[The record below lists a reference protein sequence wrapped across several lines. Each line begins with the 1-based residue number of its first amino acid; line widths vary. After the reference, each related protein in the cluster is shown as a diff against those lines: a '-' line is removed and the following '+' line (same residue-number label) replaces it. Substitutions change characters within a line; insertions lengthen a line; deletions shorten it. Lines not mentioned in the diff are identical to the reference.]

1 MARQTF
7 SINSIL
13 GGISP
18 AQYFRS
24 EGQYSAS
31 IGVDPDLPLT
41 STDKRTSG
49 VLIPTVY
56 EKFSGSEVNNQPIA
70 ILRTPKTTLIYAVL
84 ANGKLISY
92 SSSFGSETLIGTVTG
107 GVANGAFYYNNYIY
121 ITTGTDVSR
130 YGPLDGAAALTNTVW
145 TGATLGSLTALTNT
159 TYPNINPTLS
169 IAIPNHWGCIHSDGA
184 AYFLDFK
191 NGQGLV
197 HKIRT
202 SKTTNEGDTN
212 NASAYNVLDLPF
224 GFYPVSICSY
234 STDVAILTI
243 QTTDSTINQGR
254 AALFIWD
261 TTNTDTFYRGPVY
274 LPDPLATAMLYL
286 NGSLNIWTGNS
297 QNGFRVSE
305 YIGGDT
311 VKDSAFFE
319 EGQPPLQ
326 GAVDALGN
334 RLVWGGS
341 VSYPETAA
349 CVWALGSKNARL
361 GGGIHNIVKASST
374 GTTPSVTA
382 LAFIQ
387 QDSNITP
394 KVIVGWR
401 DGTGSGIDKAST
413 TATYGSVWRSE
424 VFNLNRKFKVTKII
438 IPLGATTATNMTLTA
453 KVFFDDASSSTTLPT
468 INSANYPSKRSV
480 TFKSVG
486 TGLSSKGGENNF
498 FLELKWT
505 GTVALPVLFPIEIE
519 VDSYAD
525 ESA

>member
-1 MARQTF
+1 MPKQTF
-7 SINSIL
+7 LINSIL

-18 AQYFRS
+18 SQYFRS
-24 EGQYSAS
+24 EGQYLAS
-31 IGVDPDLPLT
+31 IGVDPDLPV
-41 STDKRTSG
+41 SSSDKRTSG
-49 VLIPTVY
+49 ALVPVVY
-56 EKFSGSEVNNQPIA
+56 EKFSGSEVNTHPIA
-70 ILRTPKTTLIYAVL
+70 IIRTPKNTNVYVVL

-107 GVANGAFYYNNYIY
+107 NVANGAFYYNNYIY

-130 YGPLDGAAALTNTVW
+130 YGPLSNSPSLTNTVW

-169 IAIPNHWGCIHSDGA
+169 IAIPNHWGCIHSDGS

-197 HKIRT
+197 HKI
-202 SKTTNEGDTN
+202 KTTKTTEEGDTN
-212 NASAYNVLDLPF
+212 NGSSYNVLDLPF

-234 STDVAILTI
+234 STDIAILAI

-254 AALFIWD
+254 AALFLWD

-274 LPDPLATAMLYL
+274 LPDPLATSMLYL
-286 NGSLNIWTGNS
+286 NGALNIWSGNA
-297 QNGFRVSE
+297 QDGFRVSE

-311 VKDSAFFE
+311 VKDTAFFE
-319 EGQPPLQ
+319 EGKPPLQ

-334 RLVWGGS
+334 RLVWGS
-341 VSYPETAA
+341 NLTYPETAA
-349 CVWALGSKNARL
+349 CVFALGSKNARL
-361 GGGIHNIVKASST
+361 SSGIHNIVRASST

-382 LAFIQ
+382 LAFVQ
-387 QDSNITP
+387 QDSNVTP

-401 DGTGSGIDKAST
+401 DGSGSGIDKFST
-413 TATYGSVWRSE
+413 SATYASVWRSE
-424 VFNLNRKFKVTKII
+424 IFAFNRPFKITKVT
-438 IPLGATTATNMTLTA
+438 IPLGATTASNMTLTA

-468 INSANYPSKRSV
+468 INSTNYPSKRSV

-486 TGLSSKGGENNF
+486 TGLAAKGGENNF

-519 VDSYAD
+519 VDAYAD
-525 ESA
+525 ER